1 MAALTQCEYQLWIH
15 ASDLNLMAEA
25 IRRSQA
31 SRLSKAEKLPGSQLL
46 GHAKS
51 ITWHMLADS
60 GEGIAKISITDT
72 RFESYAL
79 PNTSVKLFLLEIH
92 PIRLQVEHAIG
103 VKVHDYLFAHKS
115 TSVESENDSDAP
127 SNTVDPVN
135 VPVGEGET
143 KKLNKKRSMLL
154 NLHQPKIRVVT
165 PDLPDIKRRTGHFS
179 TLPSQESLYDL
190 HSVSG
195 RSRTTESSGFL
206 NADWRS
212 SFGANQ
218 STSGGTLS
226 SRASRAVS
234 VRSNSSD
241 RRRQGASMSATPTV
255 LMNWN
260 KQKTEDATEMK
271 KRAQLYKSF
280 LFIDVAP
287 TILCVSYSGPK
298 YPDIFDL
305 VVKVPPFHFE
315 SRTWSFSE
323 FFDEICRTC
332 VSSLFKQSP
341 SILRQIITTALLSQN
356 QASVHELQN
365 QKNHIYCDRVEA
377 AEVARLKAK
386 KSETFAKV
394 SLTDSERRRAEVAED
409 REAAEQ

>member
-72 RFESYAL
+72 QFESYAL

-287 TILCVSYSGPK
+287 TILCVSYS
-298 YPDIFDL
+298 D
-305 VVKVPPFHFE
+305 VVLQS
-315 SRTWSFSE
+315 SRLL
-323 FFDEICRTC
+323 
-332 VSSLFKQSP
+332 SSLKIRLVFMNSKT
-341 SILRQIITTALLSQN
+341 RRITSKADQ
-356 QASVHELQN
+356 
-365 QKNHIYCDRVEA
+365 YCDRVEA